1 MENLSSTTTKRVCG
15 LDLGDKVSRLYL
27 CTPTGEVE
35 LQANAKTTEQGLG
48 KFFHEVEPMRIAL
61 ETGTH
66 SPWVSRLL
74 SGWGHEVI
82 VANPYKVR
90 LIGNSRRKNDRV
102 DALTL
107 ADLASVRP
115 RLLSP
120 IEHIS
125 AEAQADRGVLR
136 GRDALVRARTGLIS
150 SARGLVKAMGARLPS
165 SSAEAFAK
173 KAAAAVPA
181 ALVPTV
187 MPMLE
192 VISQL
197 TLQIRGFDRQ
207 IAELIDKRYTQAK
220 KLMQIKGVGPITSLA
235 YVLAVGDPERFA
247 RSRVVGAYFGLVPAQ
262 RSSGNSNPQLRISK
276 QGDPFVRRLL
286 VQCAHYILG
295 PYGDDCD
302 LKRYGQRIVTAG
314 GGKNVKKR
322 ATVAVARKLAVLLH
336 RLLVSGQA
344 YEPLRQGPLQAAA

>member
-35 LQANAKTTEQGLG
+35 LQTNAKTTEHGLG
-48 KFFHEVEPMRIAL
+48 KFFHGVEPMRIAL

-82 VANPYKVR
+82 VANTYKVR

-136 GRDALVRARTGLIS
+136 GRDALVRARAGLIS

-197 TLQIRGFDRQ
+197 TVQIRGFDRQ
-207 IAELIDKRYTQAK
+207 IAALIDKRYAQAK

-235 YVLAVGDPERFA
+235 YVLAVGDPKRFA

-262 RSSGNSNPQLRISK
+262 RSSGDSNPQLRISK

-344 YEPLRQGPLQAAA
+344 YEPLRQRPLQAAA